1 VQGRPAAPRRPGRG
15 AARSGDAPAWETGE
29 VVLGMLRSRV
39 GLLGGT
45 GPQPKRQ
52 RKGLLGND
60 VCLGR
65 TPAHGR
71 PPACS
76 GLQHRRCAGR
86 PVHCLY
92 RRARQR
98 DGEGQ
103 RGQVR
108 GRPGNSVRHR
118 AGEDVRRRDV
128 RRPRHAHDVG
138 KVGCVGKG
146 RGDLGRRAGG
156 PDAEAGGAGAAGAR
170 ESALS
175 AVIYLGCLCSTAIFS
190 RNLNRSAQSGQ

>member
-1 VQGRPAAPRRPGRG
+1 VAFGLAALRPGREG
-15 AARSGDAPAWETGE
+15 V
-29 VVLGMLRSRV
+29 VVLGGWEAV
-39 GLLGGT
+39 GKLLDGT
-45 GPQPKRQ
+45 GPAARA
-52 RKGLLGND
+52 RAGGLGS
-60 VCLGR
+60 R
-65 TPAHGR
+65 RIGR

-76 GLQHRRCAGR
+76 GLQDHRCAGR